1 MYKDI
6 NEEVKDLN
14 SKVLVLPFNSGI
26 YGYLKKKITCS
37 SFLTLYQVTAG
48 LTLGGK

>member
-14 SKVLVLPFNSGI
+14 SKVSVLPFNSGI
-26 YGYLKKKITCS
+26 YGYLKK
-37 SFLTLYQVTAG
+37 
-48 LTLGGK
+48 